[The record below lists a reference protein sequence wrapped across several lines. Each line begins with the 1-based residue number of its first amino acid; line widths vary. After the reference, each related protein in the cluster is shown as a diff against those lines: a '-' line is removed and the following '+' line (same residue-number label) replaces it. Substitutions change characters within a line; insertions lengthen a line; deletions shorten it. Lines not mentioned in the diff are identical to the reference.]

1 MSGERG
7 RGRELL
13 EDVDTYMREGPGK
26 RFTEPRL
33 LFLLRQGPAHGYDL
47 MRRMGEVPLPGPL
60 PDTGAVY
67 RALRKMEQEGLV
79 ASRWAETERG
89 PRRKVYRITPAG
101 RKRLTVWVEA
111 MRGRVELLLR
121 FLELCG
127 EGDRGKAGK
136 RG

>member
-1 MSGERG
+1 
-7 RGRELL
+7 
-13 EDVDTYMREGPGK
+13 MREGPGK

-33 LFLLRQGPAHGYDL
+33 LFLLREGPAHGYEL

-79 ASRWAETERG
+79 TSRWAETERG
-89 PRRKVYRITPAG
+89 PRRKVYRITPG
-101 RKRLTVWVEA
+101 GKRRLAVWVEA

-121 FLELCG
+121 FLELCEG
-127 EGDRGKAGK
+127 GDRGKAGK